1 MMLMSVENM
10 NVHLGGLHIIQGVDF
25 HVNEGELVVIVGANG
40 AGKST
45 TVRTISGLNPCASGK
60 VMFEDAEVTNMSAA
74 DIAGKGISM
83 VPEGRQLFPELTAK
97 ENLLMGAFHYRKNRK
112 LVQEQLETVY
122 NMFPVL
128 KKYEGRIAST
138 FSGGEQQMITI
149 GRGLMSRPKI
159 MMIDELSLGLAPIVI
174 ESLFKVIKELNATGM
189 SILLIEQNAR
199 QALKIAD
206 RGYVMENGVITME
219 GTGMELL
226 NNEHVK
232 SAYLGL

>member
-1 MMLMSVENM
+1 MMSVENM

>member
-1 MMLMSVENM
+1 MLLSVENM
-10 NVHLGGLHIIQGVDF
+10 NVYLSGLHIIQGINF

-45 TVRTISGLNPCASGK
+45 TVRTISGLNPCAAGK
-60 VMFEDAEVTNMSAA
+60 VTFNNEDVTNRPSAS
-74 DIAGKGISM
+74 IAGLGISM

-97 ENLLMGAFHYRKNRK
+97 ENLLMGAYHYRKNK
-112 LVQEQLETVY
+112 KMVMEQLEKVY
-122 NMFPVL
+122 EMFPVL

-159 MMIDELSLGLAPIVI
+159 MMIDELSLGLAPLVI

-232 SAYLGL
+232 AAYLGL

>member
-1 MMLMSVENM
+1 MLLSVENM
-10 NVHLGGLHIIQGVDF
+10 NVYLSGLHIIQGINF

-45 TVRTISGLNPCASGK
+45 TVRTISGLNPCAAGK
-60 VMFEDAEVTNMSAA
+60 VTFNNEDVTNRPSAS
-74 DIAGKGISM
+74 IAGLGISM

-97 ENLLMGAFHYRKNRK
+97 ENLLMGAYHYRKNK
-112 LVQEQLETVY
+112 KMVMEQLEKVY
-122 NMFPVL
+122 DMFPVL
-128 KKYEGRIAST
+128 KKYESRIAST

-159 MMIDELSLGLAPIVI
+159 MMIDELSLGLAPLVI
-174 ESLFKVIKELNATGM
+174 ESLFKVIKELNASGM

-199 QALKIAD
+199 QALRIAD

-232 SAYLGL
+232 AAYLGL